1 MQEDGLEETANGATG
16 PYHPGDNLD
25 DPQKRLGVVEA
36 SPDNLLDHQNDLDDN
51 QSGSPRS
58 DSASSSED
66 DDALSRLAND
76 PDAAHDHQVKKFL
89 KDLQK
94 VGPFSK

>member
-1 MQEDGLEETANGATG
+1 MGGA
-16 PYHPGDNLD
+16 YHPGGNLV
-25 DPQKRLGVVEA
+25 DPQDRRAAAAE
-36 SPDNLLDHQNDLDDN
+36 SPDNLPDHQNDLHDR
-51 QSGSPRS
+51 SGSPRS

-66 DDALSRLAND
+66 EDVLSPHLAND
-76 PDAAHDHQVKKFL
+76 PDAVHDHQVKKFL